1 MAPRPRSVQASKEE
15 RRCSRGTESFRCR
28 VCRGIHPLKRCRR
41 FLRLNVE
48 KRMRAVLANKYC
60 ANCLAHQHSGGS
72 CLSGDKCR
80 ICEEDHHTL
89 LHFHEQPRRR
99 TPSSVVRRVTPE
111 SSRRR
116 VAPTPASDPKLT
128 LTTLLQHRN
137 PHLMPTAMVRL
148 ETGGKTF
155 DVKALV
161 DPCSAVSSMATSL
174 ATAFKLTA
182 VNIGAEKAVAAV
194 IRSPISEGWR
204 LEAILKVVDGLCCRT
219 PSAPVD
225 PQIAKKFECIVMAE
239 DTFYRPSSVSLV
251 LGADVITEVMLEGS
265 LPGVGGR
272 PIAMRT
278 VFGWTLSGACR

>member
-137 PHLMPTAMVRL
+137 PHLMPRRWCVLRRR
-148 ETGGKTF
+148 
-155 DVKALV
+155 
-161 DPCSAVSSMATSL
+161 
-174 ATAFKLTA
+174 
-182 VNIGAEKAVAAV
+182 EK
-194 IRSPISEGWR
+194 
-204 LEAILKVVDGLCCRT
+204 
-219 PSAPVD
+219 PS
-225 PQIAKKFECIVMAE
+225 
-239 DTFYRPSSVSLV
+239 T
-251 LGADVITEVMLEGS
+251 
-265 LPGVGGR
+265 
-272 PIAMRT
+272 
-278 VFGWTLSGACR
+278 